1 MKQISPPGRRV
12 RRALVAVRPSRLHQ
26 CEARALQKRVEAA
39 TAATRVAQEI
49 NAKWRNAVQAI
60 NKANS

>member
-26 CEARALQKRVEAA
+26 CEARALQKRVEASLGL
-39 TAATRVAQEI
+39 AQVV
-49 NAKWRNAVQAI
+49 NAKWRNAVEAI